1 MLLYGLSTTSQSIKK
16 KRRNKVRHNL
26 KIKISFRCIE
36 FASFTPH
43 RRRNHPRTLSSF
55 VFFLQNI
62 LSSFFLCLWMET
74 GEREERVGGG
84 RLITRQTWRFIF
96 MGLFIAL
103 WTVLSL
109 ASQTEPSAR
118 VLRLCKQGNLPHSLG
133 LYIGLTTSIAV
144 PSKPLIALR
153 RGNKAKQNGPIYFP
167 KEHGASTCH
176 PQTFRPLKKCNLV
189 EKLKDT
195 AELATVPKY
204 LLSNFCRKK
213 KTQRRRNR
221 SFCPYKANVIF
232 DDCLFF
238 LEGVY
243 FVKYLYLLVE
253 PESKVKMPVV

>member
-1 MLLYGLSTTSQSIKK
+1 M
-16 KRRNKVRHNL
+16 
-26 KIKISFRCIE
+26 
-36 FASFTPH
+36 
-43 RRRNHPRTLSSF
+43 
-55 VFFLQNI
+55 
-62 LSSFFLCLWMET
+62 
-74 GEREERVGGG
+74 RVGGG

-213 KTQRRRNR
+213 RRSGGGIEVFGHIKRM
-221 SFCPYKANVIF
+221 SFLMIVFFFWKGFISLNTCIF
-232 DDCLFF
+232 
-238 LEGVY
+238 
-243 FVKYLYLLVE
+243 
-253 PESKVKMPVV
+253 